1 MCVEAYKQ
9 CNYDNKK
16 EYLTSKSLLTYKKP
30 ISYRVFINSLGETP
44 FLLNSFISIMLIFTV
59 VLRIHVYFGDLWRNL
74 WFTYMVLQNPCSIN
88 IINNDIMNKNFRTTW
103 MQFVK
108 SNMFIK
114 MSIKSLILSIQNI
127 SKDNI

>member
-1 MCVEAYKQ
+1 MEAYKQ

-16 EYLTSKSLLTYKKP
+16 EYLTSKSLLTYQKP

-74 WFTYMVLQNPCSIN
+74 WFTYMVLQNPYSIN
-88 IINNDIMNKNFRTTW
+88 IINNDIMNKNFRTT
-103 MQFVK
+103 
-108 SNMFIK
+108 
-114 MSIKSLILSIQNI
+114 
-127 SKDNI
+127 